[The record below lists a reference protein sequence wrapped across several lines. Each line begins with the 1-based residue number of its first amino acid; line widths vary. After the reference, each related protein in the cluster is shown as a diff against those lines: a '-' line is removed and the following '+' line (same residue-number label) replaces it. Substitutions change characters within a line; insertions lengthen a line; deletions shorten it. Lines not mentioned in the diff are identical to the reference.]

1 MHIGQSV
8 LITYCF
14 GLNSWK
20 LSQVACALVI
30 FLVKSKFSQVWILSI
45 DYRQYISLFYHSW
58 LISANLKVYFQESS
72 ISFHFAISLE
82 TARKYC
88 RHQNRWCGKWYSADP
103 QFPVTTSRTLTMA
116 AWEKFTREFFR
127 EIFTRDRFLRDFPL
141 GPLLCNLPP
150 VQRKLTIAMK
160 LTYLM
165 YCFFILGKIYQSK
178 QRTRLGKELLLKMLV
193 SRLSF

>member
-1 MHIGQSV
+1 MATAILNLLGKETNMKRQKTKDQHMHIEQSV

-103 QFPVTTSRTLTMA
+103 QFPVTTSRTLTRA
-116 AWEKFTREFFR
+116 AW
-127 EIFTRDRFLRDFPL
+127 EIFTREYFWEIFPRDRFYATCHQSRENWQPLR
-141 GPLLCNLPP
+141 NW
-150 VQRKLTIAMK
+150 RI
-160 LTYLM
+160 
-165 YCFFILGKIYQSK
+165 
-178 QRTRLGKELLLKMLV
+178 
-193 SRLSF
+193 